1 MDPSR
6 LLAKA
11 GWLLCAVPLVGVVE
25 LALHVKQVSADRIPE
40 ENWTAARD
48 IVKADLKAED
58 LVLFEPFW
66 TDPLGRKFFGPEIA
80 TIKREGRSDEQR
92 FARAHE
98 VSVRGFHD
106 EAFARWK
113 KVGEKRAGA
122 ITVTTYENPGHTK
135 VIDDLV
141 DLLTPDR
148 VSVMRVDAGGE
159 TQCPFSRGSTAGGS
173 TVVPQGL
180 LTPADKFICQGGH
193 VGVAVMHDLDHR
205 PRLCIY
211 TTPIAGASVKLKFA
225 NVTFGD
231 GLYGHA
237 GVQWINDRNP
247 TPERIALSFSAG
259 GHALGTHPHKVGTGW
274 TGFELPT
281 EELKGQKADL
291 VVEVAPAKERYFCWE
306 ASTRHAPGGGA
317 P

>member
-1 MDPSR
+1 M
-6 LLAKA
+6 
-11 GWLLCAVPLVGVVE
+11 PLVGVVE
-25 LALHVKQVSADRIPE
+25 LALHVKQVSADRIPDE
-40 ENWTAARD
+40 DWNAARD
-48 IVKADLKAED
+48 IVKADLQPDD

-66 TDPLGRKFFGPEIA
+66 TDPLGRKAFGPEIA

-98 VSVRGFHD
+98 VSVRGFHN
-106 EAFARWK
+106 EAFAKWK

-122 ITVTTYENPGHTK
+122 ITVTTYQNPEHTK

-141 DLLTPDR
+141 DLLTPER
-148 VSVMRVDAGGE
+148 VSVTVGGTGGGE
-159 TQCPFSRGSTAGGS
+159 SQCPFSHGSTVGGS

-180 LTPADKFICQGGH
+180 LTPADKFICSGGH
-193 VGVAVMHDLDHR
+193 VGVAVMHDLEHR

-211 TTPIAGASVKLKFA
+211 ATPIAGAFVKLKFA

-231 GLYGHA
+231 SLHGHA
-237 GVQWINDRNP
+237 GVQWISDRNP
-247 TPERIALSFSAG
+247 TPERIAVSFSAG
-259 GHALGTHPHKVGTGW
+259 GHSLGTHPHKVGSGW

-281 EELKGQKADL
+281 EELKGKKADL
-291 VVEVAPAKERYFCWE
+291 IVEIAPSKERFFCFE
-306 ASTRHAPGGGA
+306 ASTRNAPGGA